1 MKTNQDVQI
10 YDYVHTGVEKVSIFR
25 TIINFILGIAVIA
38 SLITLITAVGYIEH
52 TSSPEFIFQ
61 QGLSHIQKAEQ
72 SESPSIRMK
81 YFQKGFDS
89 FIDAAQQDNAAAQYM
104 IGYWLSE
111 GHEGIDQDIPNGISW
126 LEKSA
131 AQDKDAAMVHLAE
144 LYISNEKYQDFEKAY
159 TWSLK
164 AANLNNGRAMY
175 FLHLL
180 TADDTLQYYNENES
194 SRWLNK
200 AVAEEDPDAMF
211 NLAVTKLQAVGT
223 SSKNS
228 NDNVFESMQEA
239 ITLLNK
245 ASEQGN
251 TKATKL
257 LKKIG
262 QN

>member
-10 YDYVHTGVEKVSIFR
+10 YDYVHTGVQKTSIFR
-25 TIINFILGIAVIA
+25 TIINLIIGITVITFFVILLIGIAYA
-38 SLITLITAVGYIEH
+38 EH
-52 TSSPEFIFQ
+52 TNSGEYLFK
-61 QGLSHIQKAEQ
+61 QGVSHIRKAEQ
-72 SESPSIRMK
+72 SESPTIRKK

-89 FIDAAQQDNAAAQYM
+89 FMDAAQQDNAAAQYM

-111 GHEGIDQDIPNGISW
+111 GHEGVDQDIPNGINW

-251 TKATKL
+251 TKAKEL
-257 LKKIG
+257 LEKIG